1 MPDRTSGKTAGF
13 RHAFALSPLLVPLA
27 PGTYRVI
34 TDEDIIPGVAITAYR
49 RSGTMLHIPAVGVL
63 EKTEQYISVDPK
75 ELEAARVRDVEAT

>member
-1 MPDRTSGKTAGF
+1 M
-13 RHAFALSPLLVPLA
+13 PLA